1 MNYNLI
7 KSCVVFNQEAHTYHL
22 GGVQLQGITGLL
34 GRRVFPDKYKEVPES
49 ILRKA
54 AERGSYIHECCELAD
69 ALGVTPENEEAR
81 GYISLRDTHGLQV
94 EESEYLVS
102 DEKHFATCIDKVYRT
117 GDNTFH
123 LADIKTTYKLDTEY
137 VRWQLSINAY
147 LFELQNKDAK
157 VDALFA
163 IWLRGDKAELVE
175 VERIPDETVIALLES
190 EVNDTD
196 FVNPYPV
203 SATKADLPDAYQEME
218 DTIVEI
224 ERQCRYW
231 AERKKELTE
240 GVMREMV
247 KAGVYNWKG
256 EQIQFIRKK
265 DSIRKTFDKEA
276 FEKDYPGIYD
286 NYLKESPVIGNITL
300 KVS

>member
-1 MNYNLI
+1 MKLK
-7 KSCVVFNQEAHTYHL
+7 KSPVKFNQEEHTYHL
-22 GGVQLQGITGLL
+22 GGVQLQGVTGMLNK
-34 GRRVFPDKYKEVPES
+34 RVFPDKYTDVPEE

-54 AERGSYIHECCELAD
+54 AERGTYIHEFCELAD
-69 ALGVTPENEEAR
+69 GLGIVPDNQEAKA
-81 GYISLRDTHGLQV
+81 YISLRDAHGLQV

-102 DEKHFATCIDKVYRT
+102 DEKHFATCIDKVFRSGET
-117 GDNTFH
+117 TFH

-163 IWLRGDKAELVE
+163 IWLRGEKAELVE
-175 VERIPDETVIALLES
+175 VERLPTETILALLES
-190 EVNDTD
+190 EVNNTP
-196 FVNPYPV
+196 FASPYP
-203 SATKADLPDAYQEME
+203 ATRAELPMAYQEME
-218 DTIVEI
+218 DTIAEI

-247 KAGVYNWKG
+247 RAGVYNWQG
-256 EQIQFIRKK
+256 QHVQFIRKK
-265 DSIRKTFDKEA
+265 DSVRKTFDKEA
-276 FEKDYPGIYD
+276 FEKDHPGVYA
-286 NYLKESPVIGNITL
+286 NYLKESPVVGSITL
-300 KVS
+300 KLN